1 MTDEKM
7 TDAELKALVAGLA
20 TAQDRTDAQMA
31 ANAAQQAKTDAK
43 IDRLVDQQAKTDA
56 QMAANAVQQAE
67 TDAKIDRLSDKIE
80 ELADRLAETEAL
92 LKENAIRQAKTDAQ
106 LAANAVQQA
115 ETDAKIDRLVDQQ
128 AETEA
133 KIDRLSDQIAETEAL
148 LKENAIRLAE
158 TEVLV
163 RETSVEI
170 KELSKMYGGAS
181 NNLGAAVEEFFYNSL
196 KAHPVLGGV
205 RFESVERN
213 VPGRDDKTGQKDEFD
228 LLLVNGREVFVVEVK
243 HRAHKDDL
251 DDLLNKKAPKF
262 RRMFPKYAG
271 LRHRFALATF
281 HIHDE
286 LKESALEKGVTVLQR
301 KGDVIET
308 SPA

>member
-31 ANAAQQAKTDAK
+31 K
-43 IDRLVDQQAKTDA
+43 
-56 QMAANAVQQAE
+56 
-67 TDAKIDRLSDKIE
+67 TDAKIDRLSDRI
-80 ELADRLAETEAL
+80 
-92 LKENAIRQAKTDAQ
+92 
-106 LAANAVQQA
+106 
-115 ETDAKIDRLVDQQ
+115 
-128 AETEA
+128 
-133 KIDRLSDQIAETEAL
+133 
-148 LKENAIRLAE
+148 AE

-163 RETSVEI
+163 RETFVEI
-170 KELSKMYGGAS
+170 KELGKMYGGAS

-228 LLLVNGREVFVVEVK
+228 LLLVNGSEVFVVEVK

-251 DDLLNKKAPKF
+251 KDLLNKKAPKF

-271 LRHRFALATF
+271 HRHRFALATF

>member
-7 TDAELKALVAGLA
+7 TDEELKALVAGLA

-31 ANAAQQAKTDAK
+31 K
-43 IDRLVDQQAKTDA
+43 
-56 QMAANAVQQAE
+56 

-80 ELADRLAETEAL
+80 ELADQ
-92 LKENAIRQAKTDAQ
+92 IAKTD
-106 LAANAVQQA
+106 
-115 ETDAKIDRLVDQQ
+115 
-128 AETEA
+128 
-133 KIDRLSDQIAETEAL
+133 
-148 LKENAIRLAE
+148 
-158 TEVLV
+158 VLV
-163 RETSVEI
+163 KETSADI
-170 KELSKMYGGAS
+170 KKLGKMYGGAS
-181 NNLGAAVEEFFYNSL
+181 NNMGAAVEEFFYNSL

-205 RFESVERN
+205 RFESVDRN
-213 VPGRDDKTGQKDEFD
+213 VPGEDGDLKNEFD

-243 HRAHKDDL
+243 YKAHKDDL
-251 DDLLNKKAPKF
+251 KHLLDVKAPNF

-271 LRHRFALATF
+271 LRHRFGLATF

-286 LKESALEKGVTVLQR
+286 LKELALKQGVTVLQR

>member
-31 ANAAQQAKTDAK
+31 ANAVQQAKTDAKIDRLSDKIEELADRQAKTDAQMAANVVQQAKTDAK

-56 QMAANAVQQAE
+56 Q
-67 TDAKIDRLSDKIE
+67 
-80 ELADRLAETEAL
+80 
-92 LKENAIRQAKTDAQ
+92 LKK
-106 LAANAVQQA
+106 
-115 ETDAKIDRLVDQQ
+115 
-128 AETEA
+128 
-133 KIDRLSDQIAETEAL
+133 
-148 LKENAIRLAE
+148 

-213 VPGRDDKTGQKDEFD
+213 VPGEDGDLKNEFD
-228 LLLVNGREVFVVEVK
+228 LLLVNGSEVFVVEVK

-286 LKESALEKGVTVLQR
+286 LKESALKRGVTVLQR